1 MQSNARP
8 APGGRSALILL
19 LGINLFNYIDRYV
32 LVGVEPEIRTHF
44 FRPDDPNAHALVGLL
59 GTAFL
64 VSYMVSAPIFGWLA
78 DRMSRWLIIGVS
90 VTLWSAATAMS
101 GLAGTFALL
110 LMTRLFVGV
119 GEGGYGP
126 AAPTIIAD
134 LFPLVSRGRML
145 AYFYVAIPVGSAI
158 GYAVGGFVAAHWGW
172 QTAFFVVAPPGLLLG
187 LLCFLRR
194 DPRVRSGSLKEK
206 RRANLSDYLRLARTR
221 SYVLNTLAMTALT
234 FAIGGMSFWVPGYLE
249 YRGLPTTSRIIF
261 GGITVLAGLTATL
274 AGGIAGDS
282 LRKRFPGSYF
292 LISGIGVIIAFPFSV
307 VMLFT
312 PFPAAWVMMFV
323 AVFFLFFNTGPSNTA
338 LANVTDPSVR
348 ATAFALNILIIHALG
363 DAAAPPLIGAVA
375 DRTNMNV
382 AFLVV
387 SAMMLV
393 AGVLWLWG
401 AKFLLSDTAAIE
413 AKRTE

>member
-401 AKFLLSDTAAIE
+401 AKFLPSDTARIQAAQE
-413 AKRTE
+413 